1 MSYLSYIGCAAMS
14 FDTPLFVGI
23 DPCGGGKPFTWAAL
37 DKNGRLAALQ
47 QGELEDALFFLSG
60 LSTALAAVNAP
71 PRPSQGLVR
80 QQDVRQNLSPL
91 RAAGRSMEMR
101 LAEYLLRERGINV
114 SLTPSR
120 RELCTNWTQ
129 LGFELYRHFESLG
142 FRPYPDSEARAWL
155 ETQPHAVFCALLGQ
169 IPLPRPTVEGR
180 LQRQLILYE
189 QGLGI
194 RDPMDYFEELTRH
207 KLLKGALP
215 LEQVYT
221 PEQLDA
227 LAAACAA
234 WLVFRHPQRVCR
246 VGDPGEG
253 QIILPVSELK
263 ARY

>member
-1 MSYLSYIGCAAMS
+1 MS
-14 FDTPLFVGI
+14 FDTHLFVGI
-23 DPCGGGKPFTWAAL
+23 DPCGGRKPFTWAAL
-37 DKNGRLAALQ
+37 DKNGRLVALQ
-47 QGELEDALFFLSG
+47 EGELEDALAFLGG
-60 LSTALAAVNAP
+60 LPVALAAVNAP
-71 PRPSQGLVR
+71 PRPSQGLAR
-80 QQDVRQNLSPL
+80 QQGVSQHV
-91 RAAGRSMEMR
+91 AGRNLEMR
-101 LAEYLLRERGINV
+101 LAEHLLRERGINI
-114 SLTPSR
+114 SLTPLR
-120 RELCTNWTQ
+120 PALCSNWTQ
-129 LGFELYRHFESLG
+129 LGFELYRHLESLC
-142 FRPYPDSEARAWL
+142 FLPYPDSETHAWL

-169 IPLPRPTVEGR
+169 VPLPRPTVDGR

-227 LAAACAA
+227 LAAACTA
-234 WLVFRHPQRVCR
+234 WLISRHPEHACR
-246 VGDPGEG
+246 LGDPGEG